1 MTKSELRKIYLEK
14 RAAMSAAELD
24 AASRAIADRFFKEVD
39 LAGVKKLH
47 TFIRVAR
54 THELDTSR
62 IYYRLWKDR
71 AEIET
76 YAPRIE
82 LGGTRMENVFFHA
95 ASDLTEN
102 RWGIREPDG
111 EQTASPD
118 EFDIVLVPLLAF
130 DAQGHR
136 VGYGKGYYDRFL
148 AECRPDCLKV
158 GLSAFAAEE
167 RIDDVHAADI
177 KLDLCLTPGE
187 SVAFNG

>member
-1 MTKSELRKIYLEK
+1 
-14 RAAMSAAELD
+14 
-24 AASRAIADRFFKEVD
+24 
-39 LAGVKKLH
+39 
-47 TFIRVAR
+47 
-54 THELDTSR
+54 LDTSR

-71 AEIET
+71 ADIET
-76 YAPRIE
+76 YAPRIDLATGE
-82 LGGTRMENVFFHA
+82 MESVFFHA

-111 EQTASPD
+111 EQTASPT

-148 AECRPDCLKV
+148 SECRPACLKV
-158 GLSAFAAEE
+158 GLCAFAAETK
-167 RIDDVHAADI
+167 IDDVHPGDI

-187 SVAFNG
+187 TIRFN

>member
-14 RAAMSAAELD
+14 RAAMSAGEID
-24 AASRAIADRFFKEVD
+24 AASRAVAERFFKEID
-39 LAGVKKLH
+39 LGGVKKLH

-71 AEIET
+71 ADIET

-82 LGGTRMENVFFHA
+82 LGGTVMENVFFHA
-95 ASDLTEN
+95 ASDLKEN

-111 EQTASPD
+111 EQTTEPS
-118 EFDIVLVPLLAF
+118 EFDIVLVPLLAY
-130 DAQGHR
+130 DATGHR

-148 AECRPDCLKV
+148 AATRPDCLKI
-158 GLSAFAAEE
+158 GLSAFPPETE
-167 RIDDVHAADI
+167 IPDTHDGDVR
-177 KLDLCLTPGE
+177 LDMCLTPLE
-187 SVAFNG
+187 TIR

>member
-1 MTKSELRKIYLEK
+1 MTKAELRKLYLDK

-24 AASRAIADRFFKEVD
+24 AASRAIADRFFKEID

-47 TFIRVAR
+47 TFIRAAHK
-54 THELDTSR
+54 HELDSSR

-71 AEIET
+71 ADIET
-76 YAPRIE
+76 YAPRIDLVTGE
-82 LGGTRMENVFFHA
+82 MENVFFHA

-111 EQTASPD
+111 EQMASLQ

-167 RIDDVHAADI
+167 RIDDVHAGDVR
-177 KLDLCLTPGE
+177 LDLCLTPGE
-187 SVAFNG
+187 SFAFNG

>member
-1 MTKSELRKIYLEK
+1 MTKSELRKLYLEK
-14 RAAMSAAELD
+14 RATMSVAEVD
-24 AASRAIADRFFKEVD
+24 AASRAIADRFFREID

-71 AEIET
+71 ADIET

-82 LGGTRMENVFFHA
+82 LGGTEMENVFFHA
-95 ASDLTEN
+95 ASDLKEN

-111 EQTASPD
+111 EQTAQPS
-118 EFDIVLVPLLAF
+118 EFDIILVPLLAY
-130 DAQGHR
+130 DRTGHR

-148 AECRPDCLKV
+148 AQCRPDCLKI
-158 GLSAFAAEE
+158 GLSAFPPEPQIPE
-167 RIDDVHAADI
+167 VHEVDI
-177 KLDLCLTPGE
+177 KLDMCLTPHGTLR
-187 SVAFNG
+187 F